1 MLIASIKPEQVE
13 DLNMVLDHEVNVVE
27 SNKLVSS
34 PFRQRSRQDEVCN
47 HRLPLSNRWTLKTCC
62 LFVFFLPLLL
72 SIVPIFTITDNFDP
86 AVVTNQRVLI
96 CGASGGI
103 GEEMVYKYAVLG
115 AHIGLVARRK
125 TQLERVA
132 KEAMAEDHGI
142 ELEIKDDIYH
152 LLEDDLEESKN
163 DNSKLQQARIIKL
176 TDIKLTEVIGKGAFG
191 EVFKGRWRGIDV
203 AVKKMFPENMAQAQK
218 QCCSNS
224 NCAGFSFMNGAGYWK
239 KNANCG
245 ITKAKDFSGYTRT
258 DVINN
263 VIEIYNINRYKW
275 RIKRNG
281 YY

>member
-103 GEEMVYKYAVLG
+103 GEEMVYKYAELVLT
-115 AHIGLVARRK
+115 LV
-125 TQLERVA
+125 LLH
-132 KEAMAEDHGI
+132 AEKHSWNVSLKRQWQKI
-142 ELEIKDDIYH
+142 MEL
-152 LLEDDLEESKN
+152 N
-163 DNSKLQQARIIKL
+163 
-176 TDIKLTEVIGKGAFG
+176 
-191 EVFKGRWRGIDV
+191 
-203 AVKKMFPENMAQAQK
+203 
-218 QCCSNS
+218 
-224 NCAGFSFMNGAGYWK
+224 
-239 KNANCG
+239 
-245 ITKAKDFSGYTRT
+245 
-258 DVINN
+258 
-263 VIEIYNINRYKW
+263 
-275 RIKRNG
+275 
-281 YY
+281 